1 MLARTLGYKSDH
13 SYDARAVRVVGC
25 RENEARLQVAL
36 RHCEVGAAAAPRV
49 RPERE
54 LELSLWLPFIQWG
67 DGRVRVDDV
76 AVVGGSARA
85 PEADDF
91 RASALGWV
99 PAAGVCADAA
109 VDVKNDLTN
118 RRG

>member
-1 MLARTLGYKSDH
+1 MLTTMLEYKNDQ
-13 SYDARAVRVVGC
+13 SYVALAVRVIGC

-36 RHCEVGAAAAPRV
+36 RRCEVGAAAIPRV
-49 RPERE
+49 WPERE
-54 LELSLWLPFIQWG
+54 LELSLWLPFILRG

-76 AVVGGSARA
+76 VVVGGSARA